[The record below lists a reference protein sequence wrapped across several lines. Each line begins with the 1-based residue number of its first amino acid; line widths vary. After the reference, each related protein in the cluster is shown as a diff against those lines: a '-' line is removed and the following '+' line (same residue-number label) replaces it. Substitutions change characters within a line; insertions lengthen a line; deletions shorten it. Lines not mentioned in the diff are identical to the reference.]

1 MAITNLSLSRP
12 QTKVAKRFSSLFLGE
27 GVACECGPGGQEARE
42 NIFYSIF
49 LVTIIF

>member
-27 GVACECGPGGQEARE
+27 GVACECGPGGQEASE
-42 NIFYSIF
+42 NIFKSYF
-49 LVTIIF
+49 KYFW